1 MGNRTKTIVVAATAV
16 AMLATP
22 AAASADVDLEP
33 GATFYED
40 GSCNEADG
48 TPGQSMPDGQCF
60 TIADYDETYSYEN
73 LSKFP
78 SLSPLYDTL
87 ADEAGLEMGDDEP
100 ASERELGDG
109 VTDRPHRFSDMF
121 APVGWERNPYSR
133 WGTDTFYANGLPIRL
148 A

>member
-48 TPGQSMPDGQCF
+48 TPGQSQPDGQCF
-60 TIADYDETYSYEN
+60 TIADYDEMFSYQN
-73 LSKFP
+73 LDTFP
-78 SLSPLYDTL
+78 SYFDPDVSV
-87 ADEAGLEMGDDEP
+87 AVEAGLDPTDETP